1 MDTRF
6 ILIALDARKAYVKL
20 NVGVG
25 GVIKDYHGKCST

>member
-6 ILIALDARKAYVKL
+6 ILIALDARKGYVKL

-25 GVIKDYHGKCST
+25 GVIRD